1 MRERVK
7 QRIVGAVVLVALAV
21 IFVPLLFTL
30 EPPRAVDTA
39 SQIPPAP
46 DIDPVP
52 VEDPE
57 REEGFA
63 APKPA
68 EEAFLPA
75 DPVVEGTPATPVTPA
90 PAPGPAPA
98 PAEARPALAGDLVEA
113 WVIQV
118 ASFRDRQVA
127 DELVAK
133 LLAAGHR
140 AYVRDAVAQGAT
152 TYRVFVG
159 PVALKS
165 RADADK
171 IAIDKAFGVNALVLR
186 FTP

>member
-75 DPVVEGTPATPVTPA
+75 DPVVEGTPATPA
-90 PAPGPAPA
+90 PAPGAAPA

>member
-30 EPPRAVDTA
+30 EPPRALDTA

-46 DIDPVP
+46 DIDPLP

-57 REEGFA
+57 REEGFV

-75 DPVVEGTPATPVTPA
+75 DPVAEGASATPVTPA
-90 PAPGPAPA
+90 PAADPAPAPGTPA

-140 AYVRDAVAQGAT
+140 AHVRVAVAQGAT
-152 TYRVFVG
+152 THRVIVG
-159 PVALKS
+159 PAALKS

-171 IAIDKAFGVNALVLR
+171 IAIDTALGV
-186 FTP
+186 

>member
-30 EPPRAVDTA
+30 EPPRALDTQ

-46 DIDPVP
+46 DIDAVP
-52 VEDPE
+52 VEDPQRGE
-57 REEGFA
+57 DFA
-63 APKPA
+63 EPRPA
-68 EEAFLPA
+68 AEAFLPA
-75 DPVVEGTPATPVTPA
+75 DPVTEGEPATAAVPEAA
-90 PAPGPAPA
+90 PAKAD

-127 DELVAK
+127 DDLVAK

-140 AYVRDAVAQGAT
+140 AYVRDAEAQGAT

-159 PVALKS
+159 PMALKS

-171 IAIDKAFGVNALVLR
+171 IAIDKAYGVNALVLR